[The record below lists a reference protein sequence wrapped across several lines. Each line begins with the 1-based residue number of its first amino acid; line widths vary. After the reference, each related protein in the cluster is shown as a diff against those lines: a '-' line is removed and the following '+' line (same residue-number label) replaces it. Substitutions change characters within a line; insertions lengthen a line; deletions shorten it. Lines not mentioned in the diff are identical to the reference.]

1 MLRILF
7 VDFRLG
13 LEYSERRRCAVSDPK
28 KDGTVMN
35 VKSSVPRKKRS
46 GIRAAEQIQLM
57 LIMLPTF
64 VLIFIFCYIPL
75 YGVLIAFQDY
85 VPGAAILGAG
95 AKWVGFRH
103 FADFIGSRTFPR
115 LIRNTLV
122 LSGLNLLFGFCA
134 PIIFALILNEVK
146 AKRFKQIVQT
156 ASYLPYFIST
166 VIVAGMV
173 LSFID
178 TNGIINVIRKSLG
191 LAGKAYS
198 MDPKAFPVIYTI
210 TNIWKSFGWDSILY
224 LSAMSSIDMNLY
236 EAARLDGAN
245 RGQQMWNITL
255 PAIKPT
261 VMLLLIFA
269 IGGVLGSNTEL
280 ILLLYN
286 PATYETA
293 DVIGTYVY
301 RDSLLGGRFSFGTAV
316 SLFTSVLNFA
326 LIFLANT
333 VSRKVADYSMW

>member
-1 MLRILF
+1 MR
-7 VDFRLG
+7 
-13 LEYSERRRCAVSDPK
+13 SRR
-28 KDGTVMN
+28 N
-35 VKSSVPRKKRS
+35 
-46 GIRAAEQIQLM
+46 
-57 LIMLPTF
+57 
-64 VLIFIFCYIPL
+64 
-75 YGVLIAFQDY
+75 
-85 VPGAAILGAG
+85 
-95 AKWVGFRH
+95 
-103 FADFIGSRTFPR
+103 
-115 LIRNTLV
+115 
-122 LSGLNLLFGFCA
+122 
-134 PIIFALILNEVK
+134 
-146 AKRFKQIVQT
+146 RFKKIVQT

>member
-1 MLRILF
+1 MHVKKGMPAEASAAR
-7 VDFRLG
+7 VG
-13 LEYSERRRCAVSDPK
+13 PRR
-28 KDGTVMN
+28 
-35 VKSSVPRKKRS
+35 KRS
-46 GIRAAEQIQLM
+46 GISAKEQMQLM

-75 YGVLIAFQDY
+75 YGILIAFQDY
-85 VPGAAILGAG
+85 VPGTSILAFDGSV
-95 AKWVGFRH
+95 KWVGFKH
-103 FADFIGSRTFPR
+103 FVDFIGSRTFPR

-122 LSGLNLLFGFCA
+122 LSGLNLLFGFTT

-146 AKRFKQIVQT
+146 ARGFKKVVQT

-166 VIVAGMV
+166 VVVAGMV

-178 TNGIINVIRKSLG
+178 TNGIINVVRKSLG
-191 LAGKAYS
+191 LSVKAFS

-210 TNIWKSFGWDSILY
+210 TNVWKSFGWDSILY
-224 LSAMSSIDMNLY
+224 LSAMSSIDVNLY

-245 RGQQMWNITL
+245 RGQQMWHITL

-261 VMLLLIFA
+261 IMLLLIFA
-269 IGGVLGSNTEL
+269 IGGVLGTNTDL

-286 PATYETA
+286 PATYDTA

-316 SLFTSVLNFA
+316 SLFTSVLNFT
-326 LIFLANT
+326 LVFIANT
-333 VSRKVADYSMW
+333 VSRKVAEYSLW

>member
-1 MLRILF
+1 M
-7 VDFRLG
+7 DAKAG
-13 LEYSERRRCAVSDPK
+13 SAGAAVK
-28 KDGTVMN
+28 
-35 VKSSVPRKKRS
+35 RKKHS
-46 GIRAAEQIQLM
+46 GISAKEQIQLM
-57 LIMLPTF
+57 LIMLPTM

-75 YGVLIAFQDY
+75 YGILIAFQDY
-85 VPGAAILGAG
+85 VPGAPILGAG
-95 AKWVGFRH
+95 VKWVGLKH
-103 FADFIGSRTFPR
+103 FVDFIGSRTFPR

-134 PIIFALILNEVK
+134 PIVFALILNEVK
-146 AKRFKQIVQT
+146 AKRFKKVVQT

-178 TNGIINVIRKSLG
+178 TNGIINVVRKAMG
-191 LAGKAYS
+191 LSVKAYS

-245 RGQQMWNITL
+245 RGQQMWHITL

-326 LIFLANT
+326 LIFLANA
-333 VSRKVADYSMW
+333 VSRKVADYSVW